1 MVSSNL
7 VKVFPSSR
15 ARRALSP
22 VRQLGATI
30 PKLYPDG
37 MADALAR
44 RKVDRNHGAS
54 TQILA
59 TTTRLTMRVCLA
71 RRRKAW
77 ASRLALSLIF
87 LLGSAIDQGVWP
99 VVTAVVAV
107 VVVAAVVVVVVV
119 FSSFS
124 LLPLW
129 DHPRSLSVQ
138 KRRKIFISRL

>member
-1 MVSSNL
+1 
-7 VKVFPSSR
+7 
-15 ARRALSP
+15 
-22 VRQLGATI
+22 
-30 PKLYPDG
+30 
-37 MADALAR
+37 
-44 RKVDRNHGAS
+44 
-54 TQILA
+54 
-59 TTTRLTMRVCLA
+59 MRVCLA

-99 VVTAVVAV
+99 VVAVVA

-119 FSSFS
+119 VDVVFRSFS

-129 DHPRSLSVQ
+129 DHLRSLSVQ